1 MARSYRFQGENCFY
15 HITSRG
21 DNRKKIFISDYDYKK
36 FLEYLAP
43 SKQIAIYLLKRF
55 ASLNNKEIG
64 DIFKMEYHAISKA
77 ALNIERLI
85 KENPGVKR
93 EVEEITFNFEV

>member
-1 MARSYRFQGENCFY
+1 MK
-15 HITSRG
+15 SR
-21 DNRKKIFISDYDYKK
+21 
-36 FLEYLAP
+36 P
-43 SKQIAIYLLKRF
+43 MTSKQITIYLLKQF
-55 ASLNNKEIG
+55 TSLNNKEIG

-77 ALNIERLI
+77 TLNIERLI